1 MELGQFTLRY
11 GCQLQ
16 LIKLTW
22 VLVSRLI
29 QRERLAWREFIS
41 DPGPQ
46 RLGLISSVMTGTV
59 VVTMT

>member
-1 MELGQFTLRY
+1 MELGQCTLRY

-41 DPGPQ
+41 DCEPQ
-46 RLGLISSVMTGTV
+46 RLGLILAS
-59 VVTMT
+59 